1 MPTAMQSVGLA
12 QLTFWSDA
20 SIFPGGFGDA
30 IAVQIDPFHCFTSVR
45 LYWPTMR
52 SPTPTQFVSL
62 VHETAESVCGSG
74 IFCVAAPA
82 ARTEAGA
89 NRAAM
94 TASAAT
100 T

>member
-1 MPTAMQSVGLA
+1 MPTATQSVGLA

-20 SIFPGGFGDA
+20 SIFPGGFGEA
-30 IAVQIDPFHCFTSVR
+30 TAFQLAPFHCFTSVR
-45 LYWPTMR
+45 SYWPTTR
-52 SPTPTQFVSL
+52 SPTPMQFVSL

-94 TASAAT
+94 TTSAAPT
-100 T
+100 